1 MSRPETEP
9 DLRLLLEDYGLRARQ
24 WLTRFASL
32 PRSDQ
37 EPARRAT
44 NGAPAR
50 HLRLLIQEYS
60 RHRDDWWRDFHEAA
74 PSRAPALPSD
84 DQPALR
90 LLIEDYQP
98 ARGTPLALNEAPAEG
113 LPNDRADSPPEE
125 GEAAHHETEAAPE
138 ASETEAGLPGTAVPE
153 DEPELVLEVH
163 WDESLSLAGKRKPM
177 ALSLVVHAFLV
188 ASLLL
193 QPTMLPLEQRPLD
206 VEAPNFTL
214 LSPPEDF
221 LLELTQPEPN
231 EGPVSVEFEGKDE
244 LPVPVMERPEEI
256 VPAPP
261 NPQPEPEE
269 ESAPAPAQA
278 EQPEET
284 DSEPPPEQRAPEPE
298 PEPAPPLIA
307 ARSPFPGEFHP
318 DRRLGRPSELP
329 MPKRPSRSNQ
339 RPKLT
344 LEEARTGSPGRAGPA
359 QLGSLAFNARP
370 GQIVQGAIGNLR
382 SGRGSRQAV
391 GDGYGTGGLGG
402 YLPPSPGNA
411 GSNLE
416 LLSDPMGVDF
426 RPYLLQVLSTVR
438 RNWFAVIPES
448 ARRGMNR
455 GAVAIQLRIV
465 PNGTI
470 AKLVIANSSG
480 IGSLDRA
487 AVAGISASNPLP
499 PLPTDFRGENISLQ
513 FVFRYNLKR

>member
-9 DLRLLLEDYGLRARQ
+9 DLRLLLDDYGSRARQ
-24 WLTRFASL
+24 WLTRFALL
-32 PRSDQ
+32 PRSDR
-37 EPARRAT
+37 EPVTRST

-50 HLRLLIQEYS
+50 HLHLLIQDYS
-60 RHRDDWWRDFHEAA
+60 RHRDDWWRGFHEAS
-74 PSRAPALPSD
+74 PSPPPALPSA
-84 DQPALR
+84 DQPDLH

-98 ARGTPLALNEAPAEG
+98 ARGTASPVIAAPVEGRPDGTAE
-113 LPNDRADSPPEE
+113 SPPEE
-125 GEAAHHETEAAPE
+125 VEAASHDTEAAPE
-138 ASETEAGLPGTAVPE
+138 ASAMEDGAAETAVLE
-153 DEPELVLEVH
+153 DEPNLDLEVH

-177 ALSLVVHAFLV
+177 ALSLVVHALLV

-206 VEAPNFTL
+206 LEVPNFTL

-256 VPAPP
+256 APAPP

-269 ESAPAPAQA
+269 ESEPAPAQA

-284 DSEPPPEQRAPEPE
+284 EPEPPPEQSEPE

-307 ARSPFPGEFHP
+307 ARSPFPGELHP

-344 LEEARTGSPGRAGPA
+344 LEEARTGSPGRAGSA

-370 GQIVQGAIGNLR
+370 GQVVQGAIGNLR
-382 SGRGSRQAV
+382 SGRGAKQAV
-391 GDGYGTGGLGG
+391 GDGFGTGGLSG

-465 PNGTI
+465 RNGTI

-499 PLPTDFRGENISLQ
+499 PLPAEFRGENISLQ

>member
-9 DLRLLLEDYGLRARQ
+9 DLRLLLDDYGARARQ

-32 PRSDQ
+32 PRSDR
-37 EPARRAT
+37 EPSTRPT

-50 HLRLLIQEYS
+50 HLHLLVQDFP

-74 PSRAPALPSD
+74 PSPAPALPSA
-84 DQPALR
+84 DQPDLH

-98 ARGTPLALNEAPAEG
+98 TRGTVSALNEAPVEG
-113 LPNDRADSPPEE
+113 RPDDPVESPPEKA
-125 GEAAHHETEAAPE
+125 EAVSHEAEAAPE
-138 ASETEAGLPGTAVPE
+138 ASETASGAPETAVPE
-153 DEPELVLEVH
+153 DEPDLDLEVC

-177 ALSLVVHAFLV
+177 ALSLVVHAILV

-193 QPTMLPLEQRPLD
+193 QPTMLSLDQRPLELE
-206 VEAPNFTL
+206 VPNFTL

-256 VPAPP
+256 APAPP
-261 NPQPEPEE
+261 NPQPEPEA
-269 ESAPAPAQA
+269 ESEPAPAQA

-284 DSEPPPEQRAPEPE
+284 KPEPPPEQSA

-307 ARSPFPGEFHP
+307 ARTPYPGEFHP

-329 MPKRPSRSNQ
+329 MPKRPSRPNQ

-370 GQIVQGAIGNLR
+370 GQIVQGAVGNLAR
-382 SGRGSRQAV
+382 GRGAKQAV
-391 GDGYGTGGLGG
+391 GDGFGTGGLSG
-402 YLPPSPGNA
+402 YLPPSPGNS

-426 RPYLLQVLSTVR
+426 RPYLLRVLSTVR

-465 PNGTI
+465 RNGTI
-470 AKLVIANSSG
+470 AKLVIASSSG
-480 IGSLDRA
+480 TSALDRA

-499 PLPTDFRGENISLQ
+499 PLPADFRGENISLQ
-513 FVFRYNLKR
+513 FVFRYNLRR